1 MTQTPTG
8 DPNNIPG
15 TEVNEGP
22 GLYPEGTVDPAYAAA
37 YPPTDGTDPNS
48 YPPEYYQPIDPVYH
62 DPLLDTVLDE
72 LHNLHERISHLEEHN
87 HSAND
92 DGPDPAQ
99 EALGLL
105 HDINSKLDSH
115 INDPVRNSGPVVY
128 EGHVTLHP
136 IGGHQP
142 EAEYDTATGA

>member
-22 GLYPEGTVDPAYAAA
+22 GLYPESTVDHAY
-37 YPPTDGTDPNS
+37 TEDHNS
-48 YPPEYYQPIDPVYH
+48 YPPEYYEPIDPVYH
-62 DPLLDTVLDE
+62 DPLLDTVLAE
-72 LHNLHERISHLEEHN
+72 LHNLHERISHLEQHN

-105 HDINSKLDSH
+105 HDINSKLDCH
-115 INDPVRNSGPVVY
+115 INAEPPVYQSQFLLTPVHTPPADW
-128 EGHVTLHP
+128 GN
-136 IGGHQP
+136 QP
-142 EAEYDTATGA
+142 EPEYDTATGA